1 MNQLVKVFQE
11 IYKPVFDE
19 NNDKYI
25 DKSPYKPYER
35 NCIQYECR
43 CKAGAYFKGNTM
55 FKQHIQS
62 KTHQDF
68 IHNYSKY
75 YKEIDEASETI
86 QKLIAEKELLVRKYN
101 SFQKINQSL
110 IQKVDKLQKLNQN
123 LINTI
128 QEFNED
134 NEFQDCIS

>member
-11 IYKPVFDE
+11 IYKPTFDE
-19 NNDKYI
+19 NEDKYI

-62 KTHQDF
+62 KTHKDF
-68 IHNYSKY
+68 IQNYKKY
-75 YKEIDEASETI
+75 YKEIDEAAETI
-86 QKLIAEKELLVRKYN
+86 QKLIADKEIFIRKCN
-101 SFQKINQSL
+101 SSQKTNQSL
-110 IQKVDKLQKLNQN
+110 IQKIETLQKLNQN

-134 NEFQDCIS
+134 NEFDDCIS